1 MQKLWRCT
9 GDGAISSHTRVP
21 EPGWNIAMRVS
32 ALINFLVCGQSDMD
46 VDNILVSHDNNKN
59 KIEVNRIWH
68 HTLRNEGELVQ
79 TSEVWSP
86 TLCIPQYNTLL
97 TYTQAKFFWSYCNSV
112 PQCTSIGISLWVG
125 TCRLRHGV
133 PLCVWLW
140 GSESWVY
147 YKHIKCPSQIDSRS
161 DLVGFCLCCLA
172 ICALRITQRP
182 CIYRDRT
189 QGWAAARDESE
200 HVLRQKAL

>member
-1 MQKLWRCT
+1 M
-9 GDGAISSHTRVP
+9 
-21 EPGWNIAMRVS
+21 
-32 ALINFLVCGQSDMD
+32 
-46 VDNILVSHDNNKN
+46 
-59 KIEVNRIWH
+59 EVNRIWH

-79 TSEVWSP
+79 TSKVRSP
-86 TLCIPQYNTLL
+86 TVCIPQYDTLL
-97 TYTQAKFFWSYCNSV
+97 TYTQAKFFWSYCSSV
-112 PQCTSIGISLWVG
+112 PQCTSIVISLWVG
-125 TCRLRHGV
+125 TCGLRHR
-133 PLCVWLW
+133 CVFRLW
-140 GSESWVY
+140 GSESWVH

-161 DLVGFCLCCLA
+161 DLVGLCLCCLA